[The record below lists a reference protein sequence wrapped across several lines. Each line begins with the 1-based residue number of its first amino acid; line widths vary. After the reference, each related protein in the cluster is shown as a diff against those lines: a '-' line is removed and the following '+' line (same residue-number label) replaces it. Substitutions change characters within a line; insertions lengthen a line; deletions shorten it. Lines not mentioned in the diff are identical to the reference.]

1 MTKETDHGH
10 HERKH
15 HDKKHRKDSSSSS
28 SKKDSDKK
36 HHDKKHHD
44 KKHRKDSSSSLS
56 KKDNDKKHHDETEGC
71 VVYQGLPCGHIV
83 QGPRG
88 KRGKSGKSVQ
98 GPRGKRGKRGKPGKS
113 IKGESGPKGDFGGP
127 PGPVGPEGR
136 PGNEGPM
143 GQQGLPGI
151 QGIQGMRGVPGIQGP
166 AGVPGIQGPS
176 GLDGNA
182 LGFASFNNVIT
193 SNTNI
198 IIPAGNSVDFPNNG
212 VTSGVVGR
220 VSANVFDI
228 QTPGIYY
235 VQFVV
240 QDASGQLVINLVDG
254 GVSTDLQYTLAH
266 SVGVVITNTTI
277 IQTVNANTLLSIR
290 NPSNSITPTII
301 NVPSDQVGS
310 GNQLIILKLA

>member
-15 HDKKHRKDSSSSS
+15 HDKKHRKDSSCSSS
-28 SKKDSDKK
+28 DE
-36 HHDKKHHD
+36 KHHD

-56 KKDNDKKHHDETEGC
+56 NKDNDKKHHEENEGC

-88 KRGKSGKSVQ
+88 KRGKSGKSVR
-98 GPRGKRGKRGKPGKS
+98 GPRGKRGKPGKS
-113 IKGESGPKGDFGGP
+113 IKGECGPKGDFGGP
-127 PGPVGPEGR
+127 PGPAGPEGM
-136 PGNEGPM
+136 PGIPGPM
-143 GQQGLPGI
+143 GLQGLPGI
-151 QGIQGMRGVPGIQGP
+151 QGIQGMRGLPGIQGP
-166 AGVPGIQGPS
+166 AGVPGIQGPP
-176 GLDGNA
+176 GQDGNA
-182 LGFASFNNVIT
+182 LGFASFNNVIVP
-193 SNTNI
+193 NTNI
-198 IIPAGNSVDFPNNG
+198 TIPAGNSVDFPNNG
-212 VTSGVVGR
+212 STSGVVGR

-235 VQFVV
+235 IQFVV

-266 SVGVVITNTTI
+266 SVGVVITNATI

-290 NPSNSITPTII
+290 NPSNSLTQTII
-301 NVPSDQVGS
+301 NVPADQVGS
-310 GNQLIILKLA
+310 SNQLIILKLA